1 LSVWIV
7 CADKPRHRPKCSG
20 FSRNAA
26 NKGIGAEK
34 SEIKRLTFTKKSDIL
49 FEVMRVETQT
59 HIRNQGVAIAE
70 VRGALQIL
78 AQTNLVGKENIQ
90 ERLKHWEAKLTDI
103 QNKLTE
109 IENSEDL
116 EWLED
121 KAGIEA

>member
-1 LSVWIV
+1 M
-7 CADKPRHRPKCSG
+7 
-20 FSRNAA
+20 RN
-26 NKGIGAEK
+26 
-34 SEIKRLTFTKKSDIL
+34 T
-49 FEVMRVETQT
+49 TQE

-109 IENSEDL
+109 IEWSESL
-116 EWLED
+116 EWIED

>member
-1 LSVWIV
+1 M
-7 CADKPRHRPKCSG
+7 
-20 FSRNAA
+20 
-26 NKGIGAEK
+26 
-34 SEIKRLTFTKKSDIL
+34 TFTKESDIL
-49 FEVMRVETQT
+49 FAVMRVETQT

-78 AQTNLVGKENIQ
+78 SQTNLVGKEHIQ
-90 ERLKHWEAKLTDI
+90 ERLKHWEAKLTDV

-121 KAGIEA
+121 KAGVDA

>member
-1 LSVWIV
+1 M
-7 CADKPRHRPKCSG
+7 
-20 FSRNAA
+20 RN
-26 NKGIGAEK
+26 
-34 SEIKRLTFTKKSDIL
+34 T
-49 FEVMRVETQT
+49 TQE
-59 HIRNQGVAIAE
+59 HIRNQGIAIAE

-109 IENSEDL
+109 IEWSESI

>member
-1 LSVWIV
+1 M
-7 CADKPRHRPKCSG
+7 
-20 FSRNAA
+20 RN
-26 NKGIGAEK
+26 
-34 SEIKRLTFTKKSDIL
+34 T
-49 FEVMRVETQT
+49 TQE

-109 IENSEDL
+109 IEWSESI

>member
-1 LSVWIV
+1 M
-7 CADKPRHRPKCSG
+7 
-20 FSRNAA
+20 RN
-26 NKGIGAEK
+26 
-34 SEIKRLTFTKKSDIL
+34 T
-49 FEVMRVETQT
+49 TQT

-109 IENSEDL
+109 IEWSESI

>member
-1 LSVWIV
+1 M
-7 CADKPRHRPKCSG
+7 
-20 FSRNAA
+20 RN
-26 NKGIGAEK
+26 
-34 SEIKRLTFTKKSDIL
+34 T
-49 FEVMRVETQT
+49 TQE

-78 AQTNLVGKENIQ
+78 AQPTLVGKENIQ
-90 ERLKHWEAKLTDI
+90 ARIKHWEAKLTDI
-103 QNKLTE
+103 QNKLAE

>member
-1 LSVWIV
+1 M
-7 CADKPRHRPKCSG
+7 
-20 FSRNAA
+20 RN
-26 NKGIGAEK
+26 
-34 SEIKRLTFTKKSDIL
+34 T
-49 FEVMRVETQT
+49 TQK

-70 VRGALQIL
+70 VRGALQVL

-90 ERLKHWEAKLTDI
+90 ARIKHWEAKLTDI

-109 IENSEDL
+109 IEWSESI